1 MHGGAVGA
9 TPVAIAGTPTGQRQD
24 PPRHRRRGWFL
35 AALLCVA
42 ALLRF
47 PSLLCPLT
55 NDEAGFLL
63 VSRSWNPTPD
73 SLFGGYWVDRS
84 PVLIGTYRLG
94 DELFGAYGPRLLA
107 AGLALVMVAV
117 LFDSARRLAG
127 PAAARWC
134 GVGALVLVSTPTLQ
148 TWTGKGEMLG
158 VPLVAVSCWLWILAL
173 RSTVRSPRLL
183 LASGAGLA
191 AALALGLKQNLVG
204 GLVFGGVLVAGS
216 VLGGRLG
223 PKDGAR
229 LAAAALAGA
238 AAPLVGVLVWAAA
251 NGVHLTTLWS
261 QVYGFRSAA
270 SAVLASGY
278 LDEPAARASRLVDLS
293 VRTCMVPVMALF
305 LVCFPR
311 LRSLLS
317 VEWAAVLTMFA
328 VDVVGAALGGSYWTA
343 YLIPLIPSVALAAGL
358 AGSVPGWRGLG
369 GRLLVLVAVVSCLDS
384 LVTFTGG
391 RLSGDVTSSTYY
403 AGQAVGRSARPSD
416 TIVVLYGNPDT
427 VQASG
432 LHSPYPYLWSL
443 PVRTLDPH
451 LALLRRQLS
460 GPAAP
465 TWVVATVPLDSWG
478 LDADGRLAR
487 LLAHRYV
494 RVGEP
499 CGEVVWRLEDRA
511 RPPLPRIDCHR
522 PWL

>member
-1 MHGGAVGA
+1 MEA
-9 TPVAIAGTPTGQRQD
+9 TPVAVAGTPAGDGQD
-24 PPRHRRRGWFL
+24 PPRHDPRGWFL
-35 AALLCVA
+35 AALLSVA

-47 PSLLCPLT
+47 PALLCPLT

-63 VSRSWNPTPD
+63 VSRSWSPTPD
-73 SLFGGYWVDRS
+73 SLYGGYWVDRS
-84 PVLIGTYRLG
+84 PVLIGAYRLG
-94 DELFGAYGPRLLA
+94 DGLFGAYGPRLLA

-117 LFDSARRLAG
+117 LFDAARRLAG
-127 PAAARWC
+127 PAAAHWC
-134 GVGALVLVSTPTLQ
+134 GVGAVALVSTPTLQ

-158 VPLVAVSCWLWILAL
+158 VPLVAVSCWLWI
-173 RSTVRSPRLL
+173 RSLESPGRPHRLL
-183 LASGAGLA
+183 LACGAGLA

-204 GLVFGGVLVAGS
+204 GVVFGGVLVTGS

-223 PKDGAR
+223 RKDGAR

-238 AAPLVGVLVWAAA
+238 AAPLVGVLLWAAA

-270 SAVLASGY
+270 SAVLTSGY
-278 LDEPAARASRLVDLS
+278 LDQPGARAARLVNLS
-293 VRTCMVPVMALF
+293 VRTGMVPVMALF
-305 LVCFPR
+305 LACFPR
-311 LRSLLS
+311 LRPRLS
-317 VEWAAVLTMFA
+317 VEWAAVLAMFA
-328 VDVVGAALGGSYWTA
+328 ADVVGAALGGSYWTA

-358 AGSVPGWRGLG
+358 ASSVPGRRGLA
-369 GRLLVLVAVVSCLDS
+369 GRLLVLLAVVSCLDS
-384 LVTFTGG
+384 LVSFTSG
-391 RLSGDVTSSTYY
+391 RLSGEDSSRSYY
-403 AGQAVGRSARPSD
+403 AGQAVARAARPTD
-416 TIVVLYGNPDT
+416 TVVVLYGNPDT

-432 LHSPYPYLWSL
+432 LRSPYPYLWSL
-443 PVRTLDPH
+443 PLRTLDPH

-465 TWVVATVPLDSWG
+465 TWVVATLPVDSWG
-478 LDADGRLAR
+478 LDSDGQLTR

-499 CGEVVWRLEDRA
+499 CGEVVWRRQDRP
-511 RPPLPRIDCHR
+511 RPRLPGVDCHR